1 VDASSALSAELSQR
15 DLVASAFLP
24 AKLSIALRIEILQPF
39 WVSDRVLGKKSLYI
53 IPHCILQLTY
63 LPLGKERS
71 A

>member
-39 WVSDRVLGKKSLYI
+39 WVSDRVLGKKSANI
-53 IPHCILQLTY
+53 CLQF
-63 LPLGKERS
+63 PVF
-71 A
+71 